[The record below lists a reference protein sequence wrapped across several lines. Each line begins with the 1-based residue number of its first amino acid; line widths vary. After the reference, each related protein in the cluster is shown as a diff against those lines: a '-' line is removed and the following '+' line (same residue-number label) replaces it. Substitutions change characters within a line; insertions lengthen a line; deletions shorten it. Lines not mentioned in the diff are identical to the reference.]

1 MTELLRCFN
10 VKYAGWIPDIRYDI
24 DSMSR
29 TDLLKILDSAE
40 NNGHVAFHGSGKS
53 INEDAILEVG
63 CDGIKITS
71 KNQDQ
76 EVLLTVPVN
85 MLASVGLVIEDGF
98 NIIPFKIESGNEIN
112 DLAVIFTKTKDDA
125 MEICE
130 HINTCFQT
138 TYQETIA
145 NTDNKNKRNIS
156 RMAIFASEYVE
167 TSGPTLHS
175 PAVVTEY
182 SQTLSTSTTASSPHD
197 EEMITEYITL
207 ISVCLSQAELNQ
219 FAILM
224 RRWRE
229 GEIPILEFGQ
239 KTLEIYGPERKHLLA
254 RMKHLLRG
262 IAAEDLEQLN
272 KFLVANGITENAAA
286 SPLLTAEMSLTEGGS
301 PAFDNIRSLRLLSQ
315 LLTLLL
321 FEDYSAPVL
330 LRKTVAAH
338 KASHCRYRGVTV
350 IGHTKSVILAAAP
363 TDATIHHILN

>member
-1 MTELLRCFN
+1 MAELLKYFN

-24 DSMSR
+24 DPMSR

-40 NNGHVAFHGSGKS
+40 NNGHINFHGSGKS
-53 INEDAILEVG
+53 VNEDAILEVG

-76 EVLLTVPVN
+76 ETLLTVPVN
-85 MLASVGLVIEDGF
+85 MLASVGLVIEDGL
-98 NIIPFKIESGNEIN
+98 NIIPLKIESGNEIN
-112 DLAVIFTKTKDDA
+112 DLAVILTKTMNDA
-125 MEICE
+125 TEICD

-138 TYQETIA
+138 TYQETMVGSESK
-145 NTDNKNKRNIS
+145 TRRTMRRLK
-156 RMAIFASEYVE
+156 IFENEYGE
-167 TSGPTLHS
+167 TSEAALQL
-175 PAVVTEY
+175 PAPVTAY
-182 SQTLSTSTTASSPHD
+182 SQTISTSTASSPRD

-207 ISVCLSQAELNQ
+207 ISVCLSQGELNQ

-224 RRWRE
+224 KRWRD

-301 PAFDNIRSLRLLSQ
+301 PAFDNIR
-315 LLTLLL
+315 
-321 FEDYSAPVL
+321 
-330 LRKTVAAH
+330 
-338 KASHCRYRGVTV
+338 
-350 IGHTKSVILAAAP
+350 
-363 TDATIHHILN
+363 